1 MPKGIGRREDL
12 VGIKIN
18 LDTLVKNNK
27 TIKDIKTL
35 FERYIEDNEYVI
47 GLDETLCKEPHYHL
61 HFRTKVKFNT
71 IADFKSKNFKN
82 QPTTK
87 LYCAKNYQ
95 ESQDEVWFAYPLK
108 ENIIEIGQKLSRDV
122 LEPLAKAQ
130 REIKKLKH
138 VFSEKEKE
146 KQDHKRDQMELVY
159 QYLDAN
165 WFNIQDKYSVN
176 SEYKYKNS
184 YLGQI
189 EYYMENKIPI
199 PPKFQLERQAR
210 NYLMVSGK
218 WTAVQLF
225 NFDNP
230 NFN

>member
-18 LDTLVKNNK
+18 VNTLIENNK

-35 FERYIEDNEYVI
+35 FERYIDSDEYTI

-61 HFRTKVKFNT
+61 HFRTQVKFNT
-71 IADFKSKNFKN
+71 ISDFKSKNFKN

-108 ENIIEIGQKLSRDV
+108 ENIIEIGEKLKRDQ

-138 VFSEKEKE
+138 VFSEKEKDKKE
-146 KQDHKRDQMELVY
+146 ARQESIELVFAYLDQNWFTIREQYSIPDDHK
-159 QYLDAN
+159 
-165 WFNIQDKYSVN
+165 
-176 SEYKYKNS
+176 YKIS

-189 EYYMENKIPI
+189 NYYIENKQSI

-210 NYLMVSGK
+210 NYLMISKK

-225 NFDNP
+225 AFDNP
-230 NFN
+230 SFN